1 MEISDG
7 DFYFT
12 LPASEF
18 VKQTGENSAMSAAF
32 NLQKDKEQNA
42 EEWAEAYC
50 NTAHK
55 ERARGAAGCHNM
67 ADLCSNSGTCNHLT
81 AHT

>member
-42 EEWAEAYC
+42 EEWPEAYC

-55 ERARGAAGCHNM
+55 ERTRGAAEY
-67 ADLCSNSGTCNHLT
+67 
-81 AHT
+81 

>member
-1 MEISDG
+1 MSGRHSGRQDG
-7 DFYFT
+7 NIRWRFLLFT

-55 ERARGAAGCHNM
+55 ERARGAAEY
-67 ADLCSNSGTCNHLT
+67 
-81 AHT
+81 